1 MHEQSQSASSS
12 TIEFPLFAGGPFY
25 RQLHA
30 ILPDRTSHRRTGI
43 RVLVLVLIAWVPM
56 ALLAAVQ
63 GFALG
68 PTRMESF
75 LMDFAINVRQ
85 LITMPVLIL
94 AETYCAAQL
103 TQIVQ
108 QFLNA
113 RLLETSSRARFETNV
128 EETIRLSHS
137 GLAEAVLLGLSY
149 VSSAGVLIF
158 VLNYPDPTWRTP
170 VINGHHVLSLAG
182 GWHFGVAY
190 PFFAFLLSR
199 WLWRLGLWWR
209 FLWRTSRLDLHL
221 TPSHADQAG
230 GLGFLS
236 SSLQAFSVF
245 AFGMSAQ
252 FAGILADFV
261 VYEGH
266 SPLEYQWAVA
276 LFVALMVVLI
286 VGPLLHFLPQLF
298 EAKDKAIVQYGALA
312 SRQIQHVEEKWLT
325 EGIVPEDSES
335 SMPDFRSV
343 THVGH
348 SVSAVHKMG
357 LIPLSKEEVLQLLI
371 FLLLPFVPLLV
382 TQVPMGEILSLLL
395 KVVA

>member
-1 MHEQSQSASSS
+1 MQEQRQSASSS
-12 TIEFPLFAGGPFY
+12 TLAFPFFTGGPFY

-30 ILPDRTSHRRTGI
+30 ILPDRSSHRRTGL
-43 RVLVLVLIAWVPM
+43 RVLVLVMIAWVPM
-56 ALLAAVQ
+56 VLLAALQ

-68 PTRMESF
+68 PTRLESF
-75 LMDFAINVRQ
+75 LMDFAINVRL
-85 LITMPVLIL
+85 LITMPVFIV
-94 AETYCAAQL
+94 AETSCAAQL
-103 TQIVQ
+103 TQIVK
-108 QFLNA
+108 QFLKA

-128 EETIRLSHS
+128 QETIRLSHS

-149 VSSAGVLIF
+149 VSSTGVLMF
-158 VLNYPDPTWRTP
+158 VLDYPDPTWRTP

-182 GWHFGVAY
+182 WWFFGVAY
-190 PFFAFLLSR
+190 PLFSFLLGR

-209 FLWRTSRLDLHL
+209 FLWRTSRLDLRL
-221 TPSHADQAG
+221 TPSHSDQAG

-252 FAGILADFV
+252 FAGVLADFV

-266 SPLEYQWAVA
+266 SPLEYQWPVI

-286 VGPLLHFLPQLF
+286 VGPLLLFLRPLF
-298 EAKDKAIVQYGALA
+298 EAKDKAIVQYGAMA
-312 SRQIQHVEEKWLT
+312 SRQIQHVEEKWFT
-325 EGIVPEDSES
+325 EGTVPEDTES
-335 SMPDFRSV
+335 TMPDFRSV

-357 LIPLSKEEVLQLLI
+357 LIPLSKEEVLQLLVI
-371 FLLLPFVPLLV
+371 LLLPFVPLLV
-382 TQVPMGEILSLLL
+382 MQVPMGEILPLLL